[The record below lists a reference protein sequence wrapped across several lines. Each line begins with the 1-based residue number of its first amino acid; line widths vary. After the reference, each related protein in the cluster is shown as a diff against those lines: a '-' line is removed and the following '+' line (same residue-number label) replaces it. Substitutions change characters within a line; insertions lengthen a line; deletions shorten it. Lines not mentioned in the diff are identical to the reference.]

1 MCWCNRTSHIRLLY
15 PASKILEKKRASS
28 QVRFSFRDTGQV
40 QSSEPQGLEGTPG
53 TGRQVRST
61 LGALWFYCWHT
72 KSMKKNT
79 LLQQKPPQICL
90 FFISHFK
97 KHPFVHTSVSWRHEL
112 WNEASIA
119 ERWEVFQPTCVRMYI
134 CIKAAVAVLPD
145 VGFTVSHFN
154 DTHSSTQSAIVHP
167 SVQPG
172 NMDKQIQMWGQL
184 MYLKNANKIGL
195 SGISTLCYSFLCP
208 VLSGRKHKSRLTDI
222 KVTDHYSR
230 ETVQSSTLASQN
242 LQSVNGNSNLNIK
255 VDITHRRWHC
265 LTDERLTSMCWHQ
278 GHRLQ

>member
-1 MCWCNRTSHIRLLY
+1 MRIRGLMCWCNRTSHIRLLY

-97 KHPFVHTSVSWRHEL
+97 KHPFVHTSVSWRHESY
-112 WNEASIA
+112 EM
-119 ERWEVFQPTCVRMYI
+119 R
-134 CIKAAVAVLPD
+134 
-145 VGFTVSHFN
+145 
-154 DTHSSTQSAIVHP
+154 HP
-167 SVQPG
+167 SQNDEKCFSPRA
-172 NMDKQIQMWGQL
+172 
-184 MYLKNANKIGL
+184 YAC
-195 SGISTLCYSFLCP
+195 TFA
-208 VLSGRKHKSRLTDI
+208 SRL
-222 KVTDHYSR
+222 R
-230 ETVQSSTLASQN
+230 
-242 LQSVNGNSNLNIK
+242 
-255 VDITHRRWHC
+255 
-265 LTDERLTSMCWHQ
+265 
-278 GHRLQ
+278 